1 MPKLKTSK
9 SILKRVKVTSNG
21 KILRHKAS
29 RSHLL
34 EKKAQKR
41 KKNLGKIVTLDKR
54 DLNGISLKLPY
65 LHICRR

>member
-9 SILKRVKVTSNG
+9 SILKRVKVTPNG

-41 KKNLGKIVTLDKR
+41 KKNLGKIVTLDKK

-65 LHICRR
+65 LYICRR